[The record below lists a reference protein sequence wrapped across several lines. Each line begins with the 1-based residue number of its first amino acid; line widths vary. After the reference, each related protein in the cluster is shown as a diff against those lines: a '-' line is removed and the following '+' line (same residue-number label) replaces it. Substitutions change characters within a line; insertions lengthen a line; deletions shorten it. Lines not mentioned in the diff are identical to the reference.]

1 MLLRIPT
8 VSKPRE
14 VCLGNKRPTR
24 QEWARQEDV
33 APRRAVA
40 YKFRE
45 VTQEAGASLADDGK
59 SLDLLAIGR
68 SSVDLYGQQVG
79 GRLEDMASFAKYVGG
94 SPTNTAIGAARLG
107 LNTALLT
114 RVGAD
119 HMGRFIREQLAR
131 EGVDVASVITDEARL
146 TALVILGI
154 RDRETFPLLFY
165 RQDCADMALT
175 AADVDEVQ
183 VRAARAVLING
194 THLSRAGVF
203 DCSTRAAEI
212 AGASGGKVVFDV
224 DYRPVLW
231 GLAARDMGEDRFVAA
246 SAVTEILQ
254 RVLPLC
260 DLVVGTE
267 EEIHILGG
275 STDAIAALRAIR
287 ERTAALLVVKRGPE
301 GCSAFP
307 GAIPKTLDEGVIGPG
322 FTVEVFNV
330 LGAGDAFMSGFLRGW
345 LRDLPLE
352 RCCELANA
360 AGAIV
365 VSRHGCA
372 PAMPTWPEMQA
383 FLSGAPRPFRLRED
397 AELEHIHWA
406 TTRAGTYDQLTVL
419 AIDHRSQFE
428 EMARE
433 LGADVARVPAFKRL
447 ALQALHEVARGDPR
461 FGILLDSRFGFDAL
475 AAAADYPYW
484 IGRPIEVPKSRP
496 LAFDCSAD
504 VATELAEWPLN
515 HVAKVLCFYHPDD
528 EAGLRERQE
537 RQLLRLFDACRK
549 TRHEL
554 LVEIIAPP
562 GMAGDATTIARALDR
577 LYDLGMKPDWWKLE
591 PIEESAAWRNVA
603 QVIETRDPFCRGVVL
618 LGLSQPMET
627 LVAAFE
633 ATSAVPVV
641 KGFAVGR
648 TIFNDAARAWL
659 AGEIDDAEAVTRLAD
674 RFSHLVR
681 AWRRARG
688 AVGQAA

>member
-1 MLLRIPT
+1 M
-8 VSKPRE
+8 
-14 VCLGNKRPTR
+14 
-24 QEWARQEDV
+24 
-33 APRRAVA
+33 
-40 YKFRE
+40 
-45 VTQEAGASLADDGK
+45 ADDGK
-59 SLDLLAIGR
+59 TLDLLAIGR

-79 GRLEDMASFAKYVGG
+79 GRLEDMGSFAKYVGG
-94 SPTNTAIGAARLG
+94 SPTNTAVGAARLG
-107 LNTALLT
+107 LKTALLT

-131 EGVDVASVITDEARL
+131 EGVDVASVLTDEARL

-154 RDRETFPLLFY
+154 RDRETFPLIFY
-165 RQDCADMALT
+165 REDCADMALT

-183 VRAARAVLING
+183 VRHARAVLING
-194 THLSRAGVF
+194 THLSQAGVF
-203 DCSTRAAEI
+203 DASMRAATL
-212 AGASGGKVVFDV
+212 AAQSGGRVVFDV

-231 GLAARDMGEDRFVAA
+231 GLTARDHGENRFVAHDT
-246 SAVTEILQ
+246 VTEILQ
-254 RVLPLC
+254 CVLPLC

-275 STDAIAALRAIR
+275 STDTIVALRAVR
-287 ERTAALLVVKRGPE
+287 KLTSALLVCKRGPD

-307 GAIPKTLDEGVIGPG
+307 AAIPDRLDRGVVGPG
-322 FTVEVFNV
+322 FNVEVFNV

-345 LRDLPLE
+345 LKDLPLE

-383 FLSGAPRPFRLRED
+383 FLANPDRPFRLRED

-419 AIDHRSQFE
+419 AIDHRRQFE
-428 EMARE
+428 DMARE
-433 LGADVARVPAFKRL
+433 LGADEARIPTFKRL
-447 ALQALHEVARGDPR
+447 ALQALHEVAGGDPR
-461 FGILLDSRFGFDAL
+461 FGILLDGRFGFDAL
-475 AAAADYPYW
+475 AAAADHPYW

-496 LAFDCSAD
+496 LEFECSAD

-515 HVAKVLCFYHPDD
+515 QVVKVLCFYHPDD
-528 EAGLRERQE
+528 APELRGRQE
-537 RQLLRLFDACRK
+537 RQLVRLFDACRK

-554 LVEIIAPP
+554 LVEIVAPA
-562 GMAGDATTIARALDR
+562 GMPVDATTIGRALDR
-577 LYDLGMKPDWWKLE
+577 LYDLGVKPDWWKLE
-591 PIEESAAWRNVA
+591 PMDDPAAWRAVA
-603 QVIETRDPFCRGVVL
+603 GVIGGRDPFCRGVVL
-618 LGLSQPMET
+618 LGLSQPVAS

-633 ATSAVPVV
+633 ATAAVPVV

-659 AGEIDDAEAVTRLAD
+659 AGEIDDAEAVTRLTD
-674 RFSHLVR
+674 RFSHLVK
-681 AWRRARG
+681 AWRRARP

>member
-1 MLLRIPT
+1 
-8 VSKPRE
+8 
-14 VCLGNKRPTR
+14 
-24 QEWARQEDV
+24 
-33 APRRAVA
+33 
-40 YKFRE
+40 
-45 VTQEAGASLADDGK
+45 
-59 SLDLLAIGR
+59 
-68 SSVDLYGQQVG
+68 VDLYGQQVG
-79 GRLEDMASFAKYVGG
+79 GRLEDMGSFAKYVGG
-94 SPTNTAIGAARLG
+94 SPTNTAIGGARLG
-107 LNTALLT
+107 LKTALLT

-131 EGVDVASVITDEARL
+131 EGVDVSSVLTDEARL

-154 RDRETFPLLFY
+154 RDRETFPLIFY
-165 RQDCADMALT
+165 REDCADMALT
-175 AADVDEVQ
+175 AADVDEAQ
-183 VRAARAVLING
+183 VRSARAVLING
-194 THLSRAGVF
+194 THLSQAGVF
-203 DCSTRAAEI
+203 DASMRAATL
-212 AGASGGKVVFDV
+212 AAQSGGKVVFDV

-231 GLAARDMGEDRFVAA
+231 GLTARDRGENRFVAHDT
-246 SAVTEILQ
+246 VTEILQ
-254 RVLPLC
+254 CVLPLC

-275 STDAIAALRAIR
+275 STDTIVALKAVRKL
-287 ERTAALLVVKRGPE
+287 TDALLVCKRGPD

-307 GAIPKTLDEGVIGPG
+307 AAIPDRLDQGVVGPG

-345 LRDLPLE
+345 LKDLPLE

-383 FLSGAPRPFRLRED
+383 FLADRDRPFRLRED

-428 EMARE
+428 DMARE
-433 LGADVARVPAFKRL
+433 LGADEARIPAFKRL

-461 FGILLDSRFGFDAL
+461 FGILLDGRFGFDAL
-475 AAAADYPYW
+475 AAAAEHPYW

-496 LAFDCSAD
+496 LEFECSAD
-504 VATELAEWPLN
+504 VATEVAEWPLN
-515 HVAKVLCFYHPDD
+515 QVVKVLCFYHPDD
-528 EAGLRERQE
+528 EPGLRERQE
-537 RQLLRLFDACRK
+537 RQLVRLFDACRK

-554 LVEIIAPP
+554 LVEIIAPA
-562 GMAGDATTIARALDR
+562 GMPVDATTIARALDR
-577 LYDLGMKPDWWKLE
+577 LYDLGVKPDWWKLE
-591 PIEESAAWRNVA
+591 PMDDPTAWRKVA
-603 QVIETRDPFCRGVVL
+603 QVIEGRDPFCRGVVL
-618 LGLSQPMET
+618 LGLSQPMAS

-633 ATSAVPVV
+633 ATAAAPVV

-659 AGEIDDAEAVTRLAD
+659 AGEIDDAEAVRQLAD
-674 RFSHLVR
+674 RFSHLVK

-688 AVGQAA
+688 AMGQAA